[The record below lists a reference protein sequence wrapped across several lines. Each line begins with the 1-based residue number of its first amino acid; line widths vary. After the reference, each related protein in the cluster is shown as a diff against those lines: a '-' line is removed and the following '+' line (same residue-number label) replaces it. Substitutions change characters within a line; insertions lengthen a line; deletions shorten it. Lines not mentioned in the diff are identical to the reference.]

1 MSCGVLSGVI
11 DAVLGYHSTI
21 GKARPL
27 KFERKKK
34 FDNSPFKPMCS
45 KPSNRRKKR
54 HSKLK
59 KKEISSGKKDSIM
72 GV

>member
-1 MSCGVLSGVI
+1 MACWGLI
-11 DAVLGYHSTI
+11 NAVVGYHSNI

-45 KPSNRRKKR
+45 KPSNKRKKR

-59 KKEISSGKKDSIM
+59 KKEISSGNRIR
-72 GV
+72 